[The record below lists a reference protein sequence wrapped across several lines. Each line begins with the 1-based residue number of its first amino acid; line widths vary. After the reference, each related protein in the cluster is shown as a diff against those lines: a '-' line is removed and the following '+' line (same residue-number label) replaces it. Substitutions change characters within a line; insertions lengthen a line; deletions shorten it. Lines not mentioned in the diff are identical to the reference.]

1 MKLDDVDGDVF
12 GLMVSWIYYQEIK
25 NEDIEIKAQA
35 EAGSSFSSNA
45 KVQSNTNK
53 NFSTNSRLIVRASVS
68 TPFVSPIKAQKM
80 TFQLRVA
87 KLWVLGQRFLIPD
100 LQNEAVKKL
109 LPLLVLSPGK
119 DLKEVVEYAYSGEY
133 DELRMLAAEVLAF
146 SGWDSRLDDILEQ
159 LSQPVLADVTKFLR
173 KLYSKVVWSHRP
185 SLTKPEFFFVAGKGS
200 LS

>member
-25 NEDIEIKAQA
+25 DEDIEIKAQA
-35 EAGSSFSSNA
+35 GGGSSSVSN
-45 KVQSNTNK
+45 V
-53 NFSTNSRLIVRASVS
+53 STTSRLTVRSSVP
-68 TPFVSPIKAQKM
+68 TPVVSAKKSEKM

-87 KLWVLGQRFLIPD
+87 KLWVLGQRFLIPN

-109 LPLLVLSPGK
+109 LPLLVLAPGK

-133 DELRMLAAEVLAF
+133 DKLRMLVAEVLAF
-146 SGWDSRLDDILEQ
+146 SGWDSRLDDVVGQ
-159 LSQPVLADVTKFLR
+159 LSQPVLAGVTKLLR
-173 KLYSKVVWSHRP
+173 KFYAKVIWSDRP

-200 LS
+200 LP